1 MTEYYRHQKMIA
13 NILNEFDFE
22 RVHKVMVVLRW
33 KWIGAGRVP
42 SIEELKLS
50 ARQRIDDAI
59 KGCLKYGSQN
69 EEYWV
74 TSGGLR
80 ATVLK
85 NENEKINFIK
95 LEFVLANWETNDME
109 IFENNL
115 VI

>member
-22 RVHKVMVVLRW
+22 RVHKAMVVLGW
-33 KWIGAGRVP
+33 KWMGTGIP
-42 SIEELKLS
+42 SIEEIKLS
-50 ARQRIDDAI
+50 ARKKIDCAI
-59 KGCLKYGSQN
+59 EGCLKDGSQN